1 MANFAATA
9 KASSYLK
16 LQTPIMKHVDLTE
29 LRLKRSGEGMHF
41 SGTMK
46 GKYDTPLRSMT
57 LHYQFLSAKN
67 KILGGGSE
75 WVLDGLEVGG
85 TRRVDSK
92 IALPIEG
99 AAKVVYSVDF
109 DVVQLLE
116 E

>member
-1 MANFAATA
+1 
-9 KASSYLK
+9 
-16 LQTPIMKHVDLTE
+16 MKHVELSE
-29 LRLKRSGEGMHF
+29 LRLKKNGEGMHF
-41 SGTMK
+41 SGTMT

-57 LHYQFLSAKN
+57 LHYQFLSATN

-75 WVLDGLEVGG
+75 WVLDGLEPGG
-85 TRRVDSK
+85 TRHVDSK

-99 AAKVVYSVDF
+99 AKKVVYSVDF

>member
-1 MANFAATA
+1 
-9 KASSYLK
+9 
-16 LQTPIMKHVDLTE
+16 
-29 LRLKRSGEGMHF
+29 MHF
-41 SGTMK
+41 SGTIT

-57 LHYQFLSAKN
+57 LHYQFLSAQN

-75 WVLDGLEVGG
+75 WILNGLEVGG
-85 TRRVDSK
+85 THRVNSK